1 MNYKLEKFWNE
12 LKQAKN
18 LLDENMNYKLEKFWN
33 FFCAS
38 CCAISIS
45 MNYKLEKFKIQ
56 NLLSFSFI
64 DS

>member
-1 MNYKLEKFWNE
+1 MNYKLEKFWNIV
-12 LKQAKN
+12 KD
-18 LLDENMNYKLEKFWN
+18 LDDDNT
-33 FFCAS
+33 S
-38 CCAISIS
+38 D